1 LINLVTPEAGY
12 AVLRLMEYPSWR
24 VTVDGK
30 PAQDRPGRDEG
41 LMAVPVVAGSHVIDL
56 QWSASSDVIAG
67 RAISAISLLALAV
80 VAMLERRQRR
90 V

>member
-1 LINLVTPEAGY
+1 V
-12 AVLRLMEYPSWR
+12 
-24 VTVDGK
+24 
-30 PAQDRPGRDEG
+30 
-41 LMAVPVVAGSHVIDL
+41 